1 MSKYVDYFAV
11 QCDRCGKVLEDSKT
25 VSASYYQLVF
35 IKAIAD
41 KGKPIVYQ
49 TEHAGR
55 LVLCNECTALTQ
67 EAINNVVSGFK
78 TDS

>member
-1 MSKYVDYFAV
+1 MSEYLEYFAV
-11 QCDRCGKVLEDSKT
+11 KCDRCGKVLEDSNT

-35 IKAIAD
+35 IKATAD

-49 TEHAGR
+49 TEHMGR
-55 LVLCNECTALTQ
+55 LVLCNECTAVTQ
-67 EAINNVVSGFK
+67 EVINNVVSGFK